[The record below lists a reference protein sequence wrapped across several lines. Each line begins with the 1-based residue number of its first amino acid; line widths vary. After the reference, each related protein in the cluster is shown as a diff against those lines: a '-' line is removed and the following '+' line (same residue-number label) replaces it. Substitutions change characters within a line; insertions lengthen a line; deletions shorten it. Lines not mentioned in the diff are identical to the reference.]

1 MHNRQF
7 YILILIFILIFTLPT
22 FAEDDLFI
30 TNWHVQ
36 SDLLENGDLQVSEDI
51 TFRFN
56 DDFNGIFREIV
67 LDNTDGVEELEVYEV
82 SSGNLL
88 PYNLDQNADIGDSNV
103 YRIETEDNTERI
115 QVYSPS
121 GDEDKTFKFN
131 YRVSNL
137 AMVHSDIGEFFYK
150 FLGGENTSFIEYF
163 TVRLSLPDF
172 NRDDIYIF
180 AHGPENGTINF
191 TNDNQIILEAQD
203 VEANNFI
210 EARVLYPRSYTPLS
224 NRRGNSNLNTILS
237 QEVRYQ
243 QDLEE
248 DSLRKER
255 LEDNFN
261 KLSLILSGL
270 GALFLAAIYRF
281 TRRNPKIFRQMED
294 YNPEDI
300 SPAELNLFR
309 NMTLSPRAISAT
321 IFDLASKGYL
331 DIKDLS
337 DEDKKLD
344 LELSRIE
351 KSSRGLLDHESFFLD
366 WLFNEIGDGQKSS
379 TLLINEKRKESSASF
394 NREMQKWVK
403 MVKDNLSNRQ
413 YYDRKYRKLGVFL
426 LFLSIGLFALTI
438 AALIN
443 MAYYG
448 VALLIV
454 AIAMF
459 VLAIALIGRL
469 SDKGYIQKTL
479 WDDFSKDI
487 KGNNRS
493 KISKLNERHL
503 IYAMAMDQSADDID
517 DFSSAYPSSYFPL
530 YWGYFFMLN
539 SSGGSVIDDSVNN
552 SFYGYTGSSGPSG
565 SFGAGG
571 GFTGGGGGGAG
582 GGGAGGF

>member
-1 MHNRQF
+1 M
-7 YILILIFILIFTLPT
+7 
-22 FAEDDLFI
+22 
-30 TNWHVQ
+30 
-36 SDLLENGDLQVSEDI
+36 
-51 TFRFN
+51 
-56 DDFNGIFREIV
+56 
-67 LDNTDGVEELEVYEV
+67 
-82 SSGNLL
+82 
-88 PYNLDQNADIGDSNV
+88 
-103 YRIETEDNTERI
+103 
-115 QVYSPS
+115 
-121 GDEDKTFKFN
+121 
-131 YRVSNL
+131 
-137 AMVHSDIGEFFYK
+137 
-150 FLGGENTSFIEYF
+150 
-163 TVRLSLPDF
+163 PDF

-224 NRRGNSNLNTILS
+224 NRRGNSNLNTILR

-270 GALFLAAIYRF
+270 GALFLAVIYRF

-351 KSSRGLLDHESFFLD
+351 KSSRGLLDHESFFLN